1 MKILKKAFVL
11 MTFISLMFCL
21 SNLVFALDKEV
32 KVTVQRGN
40 VRVKPSLQSTVI
52 GRVPLGAS
60 FKVLETE
67 GEWFKISLPPDE
79 DGFVISG
86 YIHSSVVE
94 VSEVE
99 KAEENI
105 ENEKE
110 SKKAKRKK
118 EAKTQE
124 GDTSPPPPPSEP
136 QYEQPPAR
144 SGGMGFGF
152 KLSGGGSYLML
163 GNLNQFFTDRNT
175 WLNDT
180 ADSGTLTGSYP
191 SFHLG
196 FGGGAEFILYFTP
209 NIGVGVGAD
218 FLTAS
223 YSSGEL
229 AWKDSFLIFTWDYTE
244 STDITLTAI
253 PVKLSLHFTLP
264 MGSSMNLAFNLG
276 GGYYLGTFKQ
286 DMASTGVILIWPY
299 SNQDEVTASPSTF
312 GFHGG
317 LGFEFNVSPGIA
329 LCLDIQ
335 GRYARFT
342 EITGTYK
349 WSNLGGSGE
358 EERTLYTYN
367 YGPSDEYLGYNW
379 AATIPAD
386 GEAAT
391 VDLSGIDFKFGVKI
405 TF

>member
-1 MKILKKAFVL
+1 MKKLKKAFVL

-32 KVTVQRGN
+32 KVTVQKGN

-105 ENEKE
+105 ETEKE

-118 EAKTQE
+118 EAKIQE
-124 GDTSPPPPPSEP
+124 GNTSPPPPSEP

-163 GNLNQFFTDRNT
+163 GNLNQFFDDRNS
-175 WLNDT
+175 WINDV
-180 ADSGTLTGSYP
+180 ADTGTIVGSYP
-191 SFHLG
+191 NLNLG

-218 FLTAS
+218 FLSAS
-223 YSSGEL
+223 YSSGNVEWEETL
-229 AWKDSFLIFTWDYTE
+229 WIWALYSKE
-244 STDITLTAI
+244 STDMTLSAI
-253 PVKLSLHFTLP
+253 PLKLSLHFNLP
-264 MGSSMNLAFNLG
+264 MGSSMNLAFNVG

-286 DMASTGVILIWPY
+286 DLTGSGIWFVIPFY
-299 SNQDEVTASPSTF
+299 DFEDSVTASPSTF

-317 LGFEFNVSPGIA
+317 LGFEFNVSPGVA

-335 GRYARFT
+335 GRYAQFS

-349 WSNLGGSGE
+349 YDDLTGTGE
-358 EERTLYTYN
+358 EERTLYTTK
-367 YGPSDEYLGYNW
+367 YGSSDQYLMYGWYETAPVNSEI
-379 AATIPAD
+379 ATI
-386 GEAAT
+386 
-391 VDLSGIDFKFGVKI
+391 DLSGIDFKFGVKI